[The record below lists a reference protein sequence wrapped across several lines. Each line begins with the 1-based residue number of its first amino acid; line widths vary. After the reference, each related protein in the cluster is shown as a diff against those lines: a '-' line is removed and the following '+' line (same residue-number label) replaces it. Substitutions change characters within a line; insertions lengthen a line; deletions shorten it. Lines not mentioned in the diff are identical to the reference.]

1 MAGEIISAEIIT
13 YNIFFRADV
22 TNAFEQ
28 IVSVPEQKLFSVS
41 IWALDDDECMITDGK
56 LYCF

>member
-41 IWALDDDECMITDGK
+41 I
-56 LYCF
+56 